1 VTFDQ
6 FLQYIFSGITS
17 GSVYALTAM
26 GFTLVFSATQI
37 INFAQGQMVML
48 GGMMGITLHDAG
60 LPLWACFI
68 GAVAVV
74 AFVSVGMEEIAIR
87 PLLRKGVLTQII
99 ATVGASF
106 VFETAAMLIWGRDA
120 KPLPAFSGESPIAIG
135 RATVVPQTLWV
146 VGLTVVVVVALTIFY
161 RKSLYGTAIRACAV
175 NPDAARLQGVSY
187 RRVVV
192 FTFALTGAV
201 AAAAGVMI
209 APMSF
214 MSYSSGTLLGL
225 KGFAAATLGGL
236 GNPLG
241 AVLGGFVLGIVEAL
255 GVGVVSAG
263 YKDAIAFVILLLVL
277 FIRPAGLLGAKVVN
291 RQ

>member
-17 GSVYALTAM
+17 GSVYALTAI
-26 GFTLVFSATQI
+26 GFTLVFSATRI

-48 GGMMGITLHDAG
+48 GGMLGVSLYDAG
-60 LPLWACFI
+60 LPLWACFL
-68 GAVAVV
+68 GAVVMV
-74 AFVSVGMEEIAIR
+74 ALISVGMEEVAIR
-87 PLLRKGVLTQII
+87 PLMKKGVLAQII

-106 VFETAAMLIWGRDA
+106 VLETAAMLIWGRDA
-120 KPLPAFSGESPIAIG
+120 RTMPPFSGEEPIAIG
-135 RATVVPQTLWV
+135 RATIVPQTLWV
-146 VGLTVVVVVALTIFY
+146 LGLTFVVVLALTLFY
-161 RKSLYGTAIRACAV
+161 RKSLFGVAIRACAV
-175 NPDAARLQGVSY
+175 NPEAARLQGISY
-187 RRVVV
+187 RRVVL
-192 FTFALTGAV
+192 FTFALTGGI

-209 APMSF
+209 TPISF
-214 MSYSSGTLLGL
+214 VSYSSGTLLGL

-241 AVLGGFVLGIVEAL
+241 AVVGGFALGIIEAL
-255 GVGVVSAG
+255 GIGVVSAG

-277 FIRPAGLLGAKVVN
+277 FVRPAGLLGAREVS